1 MDLIYTDARGVDIGV
16 LEAYELDMAF
26 GADENDF
33 ECTVDSTDHCCEPG
47 SKIYAVGEEYGG
59 VVDSIAV
66 DTESEKVT
74 YKGRTWHGVL
84 EGKVIC
90 PEEGQ
95 DYLILSGEANQVL
108 DQLIRHLGAGD
119 IFQAS
124 PADSRIDINAY
135 QVPRY
140 VYAYTGIRNMLKAAG
155 GKLHM
160 QWTGSRVELSVLPA
174 ADYSRDEE
182 FDASQTHF
190 ELERQ
195 YRPVNHLICLGQG
208 DLAERAVIHIFC
220 DENGGVQP
228 YARKDMPIQDSDYIL
243 DKSGQVLTGIDEVA
257 ETLDYPSA
265 ETVVNYDPLTAQPDD
280 WPTAC
285 DEYFYLD
292 TEKEEASYKAV
303 DWDVIEYG
311 LQKMQ
316 PYDWPVN
323 FSNYFERDGDSYNSV
338 SGTTV
343 YALLNTKPSDWG
355 SKYASYFR
363 KSGASYTEVA
373 PKVTETYTRQ
383 GKQPKDW
390 ATNYKAYYYFYSD
403 GVVSEYKETE
413 GVSYN
418 IYNVQTRQP
427 TDWAEQYGSYYRRS
441 TAAELKKEP
450 WKQYRSVEAAKKKT
464 TNAKGKTETKEVV
477 PAWRAR
483 TYYTAKQMERAP
495 AWNEVA
501 RYTYSRTESA
511 PAWAANTFYRKT
523 ENNAPAWAA
532 DRYYTKI
539 DEKVAPRWVAGMY
552 YKAVEDHYATM
563 VRSALERLEE
573 AHEASPMEISLEES
587 DMVYDIGDI
596 VGVLEPSTGISATQ
610 EITKKVIKISND
622 DIRITYEVK

>member
-26 GADENDF
+26 GADETDF

-47 SKIYAVGEEYGG
+47 SKIYAAGEEYGG

-160 QWTGSRVELSVLPA
+160 QWTGSRVELSVMPA

-343 YALLNTKPSDWG
+343 YVLLNTKPSDWE

-363 KSGASYTEVA
+363 KSGTSYTEVA
-373 PKVTETYTRQ
+373 PKVTEAYTRQ

-427 TDWAEQYGSYYRRS
+427 TDWADQYGSYYRRS
-441 TAAELKKEP
+441 TAAELKKES

-477 PAWRAR
+477 PTWRAR
-483 TYYTAKQMERAP
+483 TYYTAKQMEKAP
-495 AWNEVA
+495 AWNAVT
-501 RYTYSRTESA
+501 RYTFTRTESA
-511 PAWAANTFYRKT
+511 PAWAANTFYAKV

-532 DRYYTKI
+532 DKYYTKI

-563 VRSALERLEE
+563 VGSAMERLEA

>member
-124 PADSRIDINAY
+124 TADSRIDINAY

-174 ADYSRDEE
+174 MDYSRDEE
-182 FDASQTHF
+182 FDASQTNF
-190 ELERQ
+190 ELEQQ

-343 YALLNTKPSDWG
+343 YVLLNTKPSDWE

-363 KSGASYTEVA
+363 KSGTSYTEVA
-373 PKVTETYTRQ
+373 PKVTEAYTRQ

-427 TDWAEQYGSYYRRS
+427 TDWADQYGSYYRRS

-477 PAWRAR
+477 PTWRAR
-483 TYYTAKQMERAP
+483 TYYTAKQMEKAP
-495 AWNEVA
+495 AWNAVT
-501 RYTYSRTESA
+501 RYTFTRTESA
-511 PAWAANTFYRKT
+511 PAWAANTFYTKV
-523 ENNAPAWAA
+523 EDNAPAWAA
-532 DRYYTKI
+532 GKYYTKI

-563 VRSALERLEE
+563 VGSALERLEE

>member
-124 PADSRIDINAY
+124 TADSRIDINAY

-160 QWTGSRVELSVLPA
+160 QWTGSRVELSVLPSM
-174 ADYSRDEE
+174 DYSRDEE

-190 ELERQ
+190 ELERK
-195 YRPVNHLICLGQG
+195 YRPVNHLVCLGRG

-285 DEYFYLD
+285 DSYFYLD
-292 TEKEEASYKAV
+292 TEKEEAPYKAV

-418 IYNVQTRQP
+418 IYNMQTRQP
-427 TDWAEQYGSYYRRS
+427 TDWVDQYGSYYRRS

-523 ENNAPAWAA
+523 ENNAPAWVT
-532 DRYYTKI
+532 DKYYTKI
-539 DEKVAPRWVAGMY
+539 DEKVAPRWVDGMY